1 MINKPSKVGPGRIPV
16 INKVITPISRVITP
30 VTHLFSAIYRG
41 YFTQFITDFLGPPCL
56 SLWFVVVFFRLFYQH
71 IHGMKLPGFPQQNC
85 FCFFFPGLS

>member
-56 SLWFVVVFFRLFYQH
+56 SLWFVVVFFSAYS
-71 IHGMKLPGFPQQNC
+71 ISISMA
-85 FCFFFPGLS
+85 